1 VSAALHV
8 RPIDAADRPAVRAI
22 VLERWGSPIAVGH
35 GTVFEPG
42 ELPGFLAER
51 DGRPVGLLTYE
62 VRGDTLEVVSI
73 DAFPA
78 GGGTG
83 TALLEAAV
91 RAAREEHGCR
101 RVVLTTTNDNLDALR
116 FYQRRGFRLVA
127 CVRGRSRRR
136 AGSSPGSPRPARTAS
151 RCATSSSSSARSDR
165 RRRAEPELRRPRVE
179 RRRNSPRREES
190 RMSGGEAGQVTGT
203 PDKDYNIIWFTEQCL
218 SNVLRLEQYVQ
229 DAERAGD
236 SELADFFRR
245 AQGAS
250 RKGGEEG
257 KTLLKSWLS

>member
-1 VSAALHV
+1 MSGAVRV

-78 GGGTG
+78 RGGTG

-101 RVVLTTTNDNLDALR
+101 RVVLTTTNDNVDALR

-127 CVRGRSRRR
+127 LRAGALEATRRIKPGLPERRARHPAARRARARTRGLTGAAAPSLNCRGR
-136 AGSSPGSPRPARTAS
+136 G
-151 RCATSSSSSARSDR
+151 
-165 RRRAEPELRRPRVE
+165 
-179 RRRNSPRREES
+179 
-190 RMSGGEAGQVTGT
+190 
-203 PDKDYNIIWFTEQCL
+203 
-218 SNVLRLEQYVQ
+218 
-229 DAERAGD
+229 
-236 SELADFFRR
+236 
-245 AQGAS
+245 
-250 RKGGEEG
+250 
-257 KTLLKSWLS
+257 